1 MIHICSLWS
10 LYTAL
15 FPVRGHVLV
24 PLGFGKVHRQLL
36 IESAQH
42 SLLISNLPSPWNNAA
57 HRDIITLS
65 LENHQD
71 GVHLHR
77 HGVTLS
83 LQAILVCSNL
93 PV

>member
-1 MIHICSLWS
+1 MKKSDPTQE
-10 LYTAL
+10 TAAPG
-15 FPVRGHVLV
+15 PVL
-24 PLGFGKVHRQLL
+24 
-36 IESAQH
+36 
-42 SLLISNLPSPWNNAA
+42 
-57 HRDIITLS
+57 TLS

-71 GVHLHR
+71 GVYLHR

>member
-1 MIHICSLWS
+1 MKLDPSL
-10 LYTAL
+10 
-15 FPVRGHVLV
+15 PG
-24 PLGFGKVHRQLL
+24 GFSAVFYELCVYAFYEGQKEKNSKPGCPRAQDLELL
-36 IESAQH
+36 A
-42 SLLISNLPSPWNNAA
+42 
-57 HRDIITLS
+57 TLS

-71 GVHLHR
+71 GVYLHR

>member
-1 MIHICSLWS
+1 MVATHTSWHVKL
-10 LYTAL
+10 LPQMGRTL
-15 FPVRGHVLV
+15 FMTMPAQT
-24 PLGFGKVHRQLL
+24 VHM
-36 IESAQH
+36 
-42 SLLISNLPSPWNNAA
+42 P
-57 HRDIITLS
+57 TLS

-71 GVHLHR
+71 GVYLHR